1 MPMTGHARNTGER
14 SVATRGAY
22 VEAVPR
28 RMPALRRAF
37 TYFSVLAVLTG
48 CPKRFDPRAETVRQS
63 PDPDADH
70 EYREAKARLDIG
82 DAREAET
89 RFSDFLRKH
98 PGDPLAP
105 SARIGQAR
113 AELIL
118 NQPKKAK
125 EILEPVALPQ
135 DDPTAARARYLLG
148 IALHRTG
155 DWSRSRELLRPFATS
170 IASGDDATEL
180 HAVLADDAAHLDDT
194 EGALVE
200 YSAFFNGARP
210 AEKLYLKDRVS
221 ELCSKIPPNEALRLW
236 NALPHDTLAAAYLGK
251 RVAAMATN
259 PADAKAVLD
268 ESRGARERAGMEDLK
283 EQHAA
288 RKEGGGRVI
297 GLVLPLSG
305 RQRAL
310 GERALR
316 GALLA
321 ADLMAPP
328 NLPGGVP
335 VELKVRDTGSDP
347 SKAVA
352 AVDDLVKEGVAAI
365 VGSPDRIEAQSAVPR
380 AAELGVPF
388 LELAPDEAR
397 RGDSTFKLVRQT
409 DARARALA
417 RLAVHRGARSVA
429 VLAPDSA
436 YGRAMAAAFVD
447 EARRLN
453 VRVAGDL
460 RYPET
465 ATTFIEPVRRLQQG
479 SPEAIFVPA
488 PATQLQLIAP
498 QLASSGV
505 TRLPGVK
512 PTTRVAQLYA
522 TADGLNDRFVQST
535 AKYLDGAILAPVFF
549 PDTGDPRA
557 NEFLDRYRAA
567 YNEEPSS
574 LDALAFDAV
583 RAARIAIEHAD
594 GSTAQLATALSHL
607 GENGLTGEIAFTAGG
622 DRAGAPPLYTVDG
635 AAAAVHAFK

>member
-1 MPMTGHARNTGER
+1 MPMSGHARN
-14 SVATRGAY
+14 
-22 VEAVPR
+22 
-28 RMPALRRAF
+28 LRRAL
-37 TYFSVLAVLTG
+37 TYVSVLAVLTG
-48 CPKRFDPRAETVRQS
+48 CPKRFDPRAETVQKS
-63 PDPDADH
+63 PDADADH
-70 EYREAKARLDIG
+70 EYHEAKARLDIG
-82 DAREAET
+82 DARDAEV
-89 RFSDFLRKH
+89 RFADFLRKH
-98 PGDPLAP
+98 PSDPLAP

-125 EILEPVALPQ
+125 EVLEPVAVPQ

-148 IALHRTG
+148 IALHKTG
-155 DWSRSRELLRPFATS
+155 DWSRSRELLRPFLAS
-170 IASGDDATEL
+170 IASGDDAVEL
-180 HAVLADDAAHLDDT
+180 HAVLADDSARLDDV
-194 EGALVE
+194 GDALVE
-200 YSAFFNGARP
+200 YSAFFLGARP

-221 ELCSKIPPNEALRLW
+221 ELCNKVAPNEALRLW
-236 NALPHDTLAAAYLGK
+236 NAIPHDTLAAAYLGK
-251 RVAAMATN
+251 RVAAMQAN
-259 PADAKAVLD
+259 PADARAILD
-268 ESRGARERAGMEDLK
+268 ESRTARERAGMEEVR
-283 EQHAA
+283 EQHVAK
-288 RKEGGGRVI
+288 KEGGGRVI
-297 GLVLPLSG
+297 GMLLPLSG

-328 NLPGGVP
+328 NLPSGVP

-347 SKAVA
+347 ARAVA
-352 AVDDLVKEGVAAI
+352 AVEELAKEGVAAI
-365 VGSPDRIEAQSAVPR
+365 VGSPDRVEAQSAVPR
-380 AAELGVPF
+380 AADLGVPF
-388 LELAPDEAR
+388 LELAPDDAR
-397 RGDSTFKLVRQT
+397 RGESTFKLVRQS

-447 EARRLN
+447 EARKLN
-453 VRVAGDL
+453 VRVGGDL

-465 ATTFIEPVRRLQQG
+465 ATTFIDPVRKLQQT

-488 PATQLQLIAP
+488 PAAQLQLIAP

-505 TRLPGVK
+505 TKLPGVK
-512 PTTRVAQLYA
+512 PTGKLAQLYA
-522 TADGLNDRFVQST
+522 TADGLTDRVVQST

-557 NEFLDRYRAA
+557 AEFLDRYRAA
-567 YNEEPSS
+567 YAEEPSS

-594 GSTAQLATALSHL
+594 GSTAQLAAALSHL
-607 GENGLTGEIAFTAGG
+607 GENGLTGEIAFGAGG
-622 DRAGAPPLYTVDG
+622 DREGAPPLYTVDG
-635 AAAAVHAFK
+635 ATSAVRAFK

>member
-1 MPMTGHARNTGER
+1 MTGQARNSGLR
-14 SVATRGAY
+14 RGA
-22 VEAVPR
+22 V
-28 RMPALRRAF
+28 AL
-37 TYFSVLAVLTG
+37 SMLAVLTG

-63 PDPDADH
+63 PDSEADRAYH
-70 EYREAKARLDIG
+70 EAKARLDIG
-82 DAREAET
+82 DAHEAEE
-89 RFSDFLRKH
+89 RFADFLRKY
-98 PGDPLAP
+98 PSDPLAP

-113 AELIL
+113 AELML

-125 EILEPVALPQ
+125 EILEPVAAP
-135 DDPTAARARYLLG
+135 DNDPTAARARYLLG
-148 IALHRTG
+148 LTLHKTG
-155 DWSRSRELLRPFATS
+155 EWSRSRQLLRQFATN
-170 IASGDDATEL
+170 IASGDDSVEL
-180 HAVLADDAAHLDDT
+180 HAVLGDDAAHLEDWQD
-194 EGALVE
+194 ALVE
-200 YSAFFNGARP
+200 YSAFFTGARP

-221 ELCSKIPPNEALRLW
+221 EVVARLPPAEATRLW
-236 NALPHDTLAAAYLGK
+236 NALPRDTLAAAYLGK
-251 RVAAMATN
+251 RVAAMTSN
-259 PADAKAVLD
+259 PAEARAVLD
-268 ESRGARERAGMEDLK
+268 ASKGARERAGMEEAK
-283 EQHAA
+283 ESRAA
-288 RKEGGGRVI
+288 KREGGRVI
-297 GLVLPLSG
+297 GLVVPLSG

-335 VELKVRDTGSDP
+335 LELKVRDSGSDP
-347 SKAVA
+347 ARASA
-352 AVDDLVKEGVAAI
+352 AVEDLVKQGVAAI

-388 LELAPDEAR
+388 LELAPDETR
-397 RGDSTFKLVRQT
+397 RGETTFKLVRQT
-409 DARARALA
+409 EARARELA
-417 RLAVHRGARSVA
+417 RLAVRRGARSVA

-447 EARRLN
+447 EAHRLN

-479 SPEAIFVPA
+479 SPQALFVPA
-488 PATQLQLIAP
+488 PATELQLIAP

-505 TRLPGVK
+505 TRMPGVK
-512 PTTRVAQLYA
+512 PTGKQTQLYA

-557 NEFLDRYRAA
+557 AEFLSRYRAA

-574 LDALAFDAV
+574 LDALAYDAV
-583 RAARIAIEHAD
+583 RALRIAIEHAD
-594 GSTAQLATALSHL
+594 GSTAALANALSHL
-607 GENGLTGEIAFTAGG
+607 GETGLTGEIAFTAGG
-622 DRAGAPPLYTVDG
+622 DRAGVPPLYTID
-635 AAAAVHAFK
+635 AATASVRAFK

>member
-1 MPMTGHARNTGER
+1 MPMTGQARNSGML
-14 SVATRGAY
+14 SW
-22 VEAVPR
+22 
-28 RMPALRRAF
+28 RRAA
-37 TYFSVLAVLTG
+37 TCFSMLAVLTG

-70 EYREAKARLDIG
+70 EYHEAKARLDIG
-82 DAREAET
+82 DAREAEV
-89 RFSDFLRKH
+89 RFADFLRKH

-113 AELIL
+113 AELLL

-125 EILEPVALPQ
+125 EILEPVAVPQ

-148 IALHRTG
+148 LALHKTG
-155 DWSRSRELLRPFATS
+155 DWSRSRQMLRPFADN
-170 IASGDDATEL
+170 IASSDDSVEL
-180 HAVLADDAAHLDDT
+180 HAILADDAVHLGDWQD
-194 EGALVE
+194 ALVE
-200 YSAFFNGARP
+200 YSAFFGGARP

-221 ELCSKIPPNEALRLW
+221 ELCAKLPPPEALRLW
-236 NALPHDTLAAAYLGK
+236 SALPHDSLAAAYLGK
-251 RVAAMATN
+251 RVAADRSA
-259 PADAKAVLD
+259 AGDAAGAAAILD
-268 ESRGARERAGMEDLK
+268 QSKGARERAGL
-283 EQHAA
+283 
-288 RKEGGGRVI
+288 EGPEGPRAVVKQGGRII
-297 GLVLPLSG
+297 GVVLPLSG
-305 RQRAL
+305 RQRAY

-328 NLPGGVP
+328 NLPSGPP
-335 VELKVRDTGSDP
+335 VELWVRDTGSDP
-347 SKAVA
+347 ARAAA
-352 AVDDLVKEGVAAI
+352 AVDELAKQGVAAI
-365 VGSPDRIEAQSAVPR
+365 VGSPDRVEAQSAVPR
-380 AAELGVPF
+380 AEQLGIPF
-388 LELAPDEAR
+388 LELAPDDAR
-397 RGDSTFKLVRQT
+397 RGAAAFKLVRQSE
-409 DARARALA
+409 ARARELA
-417 RLAVHRGARSVA
+417 RLAAHRGARSVA
-429 VLAPDSA
+429 VLAPDSG
-436 YGRAMAAAFVD
+436 YGRAMATAFVD

-453 VRVAGDL
+453 MRVGADL

-465 ATTFIEPVRRLQQG
+465 ATTFIDPVRRLQQS
-479 SPEAIFVPA
+479 SPDAIFVPA
-488 PATQLQLIAP
+488 AASQLQLIAP

-512 PTTRVAQLYA
+512 PKGKLAQLYA

-557 NEFLDRYRAA
+557 AEFLSRYRAA

-583 RAARIAIEHAD
+583 RAVRIALDHAD
-594 GSTAQLATALSHL
+594 GSTAALVNALSHL

-635 AAAAVHAFK
+635 ASGTVGAFK

>member
-1 MPMTGHARNTGER
+1 MPMTGQVRNSGFQRAATYL
-14 SVATRGAY
+14 SV
-22 VEAVPR
+22 V
-28 RMPALRRAF
+28 M
-37 TYFSVLAVLTG
+37 VLTG

-70 EYREAKARLDIG
+70 EYHEARARLDIG
-82 DAREAET
+82 DAREAEV
-89 RFSDFLRKH
+89 RFAEFLRKH

-113 AELIL
+113 AELLL
-118 NQPKKAK
+118 NQPKRAK
-125 EILEPVALPQ
+125 EILEPIAAPQ

-148 IALHRTG
+148 LTLHKTG
-155 DWSRSRELLRPFATS
+155 DWARSRQMLRPFVVN
-170 IASGDDATEL
+170 IASGDDAVEL
-180 HAVLADDAAHLDDT
+180 HAVLADDAAHLDDF
-194 EGALVE
+194 EDALVE
-200 YSAFFNGARP
+200 YSSFFVGARP
-210 AEKLYLKDRVS
+210 TEKLYLRDRVS
-221 ELCSKIPPNEALRLW
+221 ELCSKLSPPEVLRLW

-251 RVAAMATN
+251 RVAADRRALGDERG
-259 PADAKAVLD
+259 AAAALD
-268 ESRGARERAGMEDLK
+268 ESRGARERAGLEEPK
-283 EQHAA
+283 EA
-288 RKEGGGRVI
+288 RVAKKEGGRAVGM
-297 GLVLPLSG
+297 VLPLSG

-328 NLPGGVP
+328 NLPAGVP
-335 VELKVRDTGSDP
+335 IELKVRDTGSDP
-347 SKAVA
+347 ARAAA
-352 AVDDLVKEGVAAI
+352 AVEELAKDGVAAI
-365 VGSPDRIEAQSAVPR
+365 VGSPDRVEAQSSVPR

-388 LELAPDEAR
+388 LELAPDDAR
-397 RGDSTFKLVRQT
+397 RGESTFKLVRQS

-417 RLAVHRGARSVA
+417 RLAVNRGARSVA

-436 YGRAMAAAFVD
+436 YGRSMAAAFVD

-453 VRVAGDL
+453 VRIAGDL

-465 ATTFIEPVRRLQQG
+465 ATTFIEPVRKLQQG

-488 PATQLQLIAP
+488 PAAQLQLIAP

-512 PTTRVAQLYA
+512 PTSRLAQLYA

-535 AKYLDGAILAPVFF
+535 AKYLDGAVLAPVFF
-549 PDTGDPRA
+549 PDQGDPRA
-557 NEFLDRYRAA
+557 AEFLSRYRAA
-567 YNEEPSS
+567 YNEDPSS

-583 RAARIAIEHAD
+583 RAARIALEHAD
-594 GSTAQLATALSHL
+594 GSSTALANSLSHL
-607 GENGLTGEIAFTAGG
+607 GENGLTGELSFSAGG

-635 AAAAVHAFK
+635 ASSTVRAFK

>member
-1 MPMTGHARNTGER
+1 MPMTGHARNLCR
-14 SVATRGAY
+14 
-22 VEAVPR
+22 AV
-28 RMPALRRAF
+28 
-37 TYFSVLAVLTG
+37 TYLSVLAVLTG
-48 CPKRFDPRAETVRQS
+48 CPKRFDPRAETVKTS
-63 PDPDADH
+63 PDSEADH
-70 EYREAKARLDIG
+70 DYHEAKARLDIG
-82 DAREAET
+82 DAREAAT
-89 RFSDFLRKH
+89 RFADFLRKY
-98 PGDPLAP
+98 PNDPLAP

-113 AELIL
+113 AALLL

-125 EILEPVALPQ
+125 ELLEPVAAPEG
-135 DDPTAARARYLLG
+135 DPTAARARYLLG
-148 IALHRTG
+148 LTLHKTG
-155 DWSRSRELLRPFATS
+155 DWARSRELLKPFAAN
-170 IASGDDATEL
+170 IASGDDSVEL
-180 HAVLADDAAHLDDT
+180 HAVLADDSAHLGDD

-200 YSAFFNGARP
+200 YSAFFGGARP

-221 ELCSKIPPNEALRLW
+221 ELCAHLSQNEALRLW
-236 NALPHDTLAAAYLGK
+236 NNLPHDTLAAAYLGK
-251 RVAAMATN
+251 RVAA
-259 PADAKAVLD
+259 DARTRGDERTAVAVLD
-268 ESRGARERAGMEDLK
+268 ESKGARERAGLEEPRETRVAK
-283 EQHAA
+283 
-288 RKEGGGRVI
+288 KEGGRVV
-297 GLVLPLSG
+297 GMVVPLTG
-305 RQRAL
+305 RQRAY

-335 VELKVRDTGSDP
+335 IEIKVRDSGSDP
-347 SKAVA
+347 ARAAA
-352 AVDDLVKEGVAAI
+352 AVEDLAKEGVAAI
-365 VGSPDRIEAQSAVPR
+365 VGSPDRVEAQTAAPR
-380 AAELGVPF
+380 AEQLGVPF
-388 LELAPDEAR
+388 LELAPDDAR
-397 RGDSTFKLVRQT
+397 RGDTTFKLVRQS

-436 YGRAMAAAFVD
+436 YGRSMAAAFVD

-465 ATTFIEPVRRLQQG
+465 ATTFIDPVRRLQQG

-488 PATQLQLIAP
+488 PAGQLSLIAP

-512 PTTRVAQLYA
+512 PTGKMAQLYA
-522 TADGLNDRFVQST
+522 TADGMNDRFVQST
-535 AKYLDGAILAPVFF
+535 AKYLDGAVLAPVFF

-557 NEFLDRYRAA
+557 TEFLDRYRAA

-583 RAARIAIEHAD
+583 RAARIGIEHGD
-594 GSTAQLATALSHL
+594 GSTAALANALSHL
-607 GENGLTGEIAFTAGG
+607 GENGLTGEIAFAAGG

-635 AAAAVHAFK
+635 TTSAVRAFK

>member
-1 MPMTGHARNTGER
+1 MPMTGQARN
-14 SVATRGAY
+14 
-22 VEAVPR
+22 
-28 RMPALRRAF
+28 LRRAF

-70 EYREAKARLDIG
+70 EYHEARARLDIG
-82 DAREAET
+82 DAREAEV
-89 RFSDFLRKH
+89 RFADFLRKH
-98 PGDPLAP
+98 PTDPLAP

-113 AELIL
+113 AELML

-125 EILEPVALPQ
+125 EILEPVAKPE
-135 DDPTAARARYLLG
+135 DDPTATRARYLLG
-148 IALHRTG
+148 LALHKTG
-155 DWSRSRELLRPFATS
+155 DWSRSRQLLRPFGAS
-170 IASGDDATEL
+170 ITSGDDQVEL
-180 HAVLADDAAHLDDT
+180 HAVLADDSAHLDDWQD
-194 EGALVE
+194 ALVE
-200 YSAFFNGARP
+200 YSAFFGGARP

-221 ELCSKIPPNEALRLW
+221 ELCAKLSPAEALRLW
-236 NALPHDTLAAAYLGK
+236 NTLPHDGLAAAYLGK
-251 RVAAMATN
+251 RVAADRRAAGDERT
-259 PADAKAVLD
+259 ASAILD
-268 ESRGARERAGMEDLK
+268 ESKSAREHAGLEEPK
-283 EQHAA
+283 ESRVAK
-288 RKEGGGRVI
+288 KEGGRVV

-335 VELKVRDTGSDP
+335 IELKVRDSGSDP
-347 SKAVA
+347 ARAAA
-352 AVDDLVKEGVAAI
+352 AVEELAKEGVAAI
-365 VGSPDRIEAQSAVPR
+365 VGSPERVEAQSSVPR
-380 AAELGVPF
+380 AEQLGVPF
-388 LELAPDEAR
+388 LELAPDDAR
-397 RGDSTFKLVRQT
+397 RGEATFKLVRQS

-417 RLAVHRGARSVA
+417 RLAVRRGARSVA

-436 YGRAMAAAFVD
+436 YGRSMAAAFVD
-447 EARRLN
+447 EARKLN
-453 VRVAGDL
+453 ARVAGDL
-460 RYPET
+460 RYAET

-488 PATQLQLIAP
+488 PTTQLQLIAP

-512 PTTRVAQLYA
+512 PTGKMAQLYA

-557 NEFLDRYRAA
+557 AEFLSRYHAA
-567 YNEEPSS
+567 YNEDPSS

-594 GSTAQLATALSHL
+594 GSAAALANALSHL
-607 GENGLTGEIAFTAGG
+607 GENGLTGEIAFSAGG
-622 DRAGAPPLYTVDG
+622 DRAGAPPLYTVD
-635 AAAAVHAFK
+635 AATSTVRAFK